1 MILIQKN
8 DTKSKMIRTT
18 LNIHTMKDIIVKLGQ
33 LAFEY
38 GLHNYKSGD
47 EYGKEEYNGM
57 LVLLV
62 GTIKYLEV
70 WSM

>member
-1 MILIQKN
+1 MHEDPYFEPSI
-8 DTKSKMIRTT
+8 
-18 LNIHTMKDIIVKLGQ
+18 LNIHTMKDITVKLGQ
-33 LAFEY
+33 LSFEY

-62 GTIKYLEV
+62 VTIKNLEV
-70 WSM
+70 WSV

>member
-1 MILIQKN
+1 
-8 DTKSKMIRTT
+8 
-18 LNIHTMKDIIVKLGQ
+18 MKDITVKLGQ
-33 LAFEY
+33 LSFEY

-62 GTIKYLEV
+62 VTIKNLEV
-70 WSM
+70 WSV